1 MMICKEQENVN
12 MEKKVLQEKVIQLFD
27 FILSLYTAVALVVII
42 GLHTYVSFFPIL
54 FLFDFCILLG
64 HPLFLRFVLKK
75 RWFDCRKSKILTLKY
90 IIIPWAVM
98 DTVVMSCYPDE
109 VVYVLQNNFF

>member
-1 MMICKEQENVN
+1 
-12 MEKKVLQEKVIQLFD
+12 MEKCGIIDNIIKVLNFAVSFYACLGIII
-27 FILSLYTAVALVVII
+27 ILSLHV
-42 GLHTYVSFFPIL
+42 YVSFFPIL